1 MAPYYGGY
9 DPSAQAKL
17 RNVLIESQMQNR
29 RPLEMQAA
37 IPYDPRIAGGY
48 SGQIEGHSGPAQFAS
63 LIGNLAKSIGP
74 QILAAREAKRK
85 AQAGTDFSNILIDAA
100 QTPEQTITRPKT
112 QLGGE
117 RGEPIVTETIP
128 GQPRSG
134 REQRQHAA
142 MAAMAHESPE
152 VQEQGRDLYL
162 DLVKEAPPTPEW
174 IDVHPPKGS
183 GLQTRTMGKND
194 PVIQQFFNA
203 GWTTAKPDVAQ
214 NMITGVQLKELY
226 DGSGGSYGAN
236 VGENF
241 LGDIFS
247 ISADGLT
254 VKHVQAGKT
263 SDMKTYQLKI
273 KDLLE
278 ANPALTH
285 TDATNIV
292 LGIYDKIIDPTTG
305 GVIGYFDKVNKKP
318 VYFHDLA
325 TGVETS
331 EEPPPDQHDLNE
343 ALRTLTGGP
352 DEQRESIEDA
362 ISYAASN
369 DKSILSWAQYYSFG
383 GATREVIGG
392 LPIGAEAADKLWKTV
407 VETSVEW
414 AGWEMPEGFEGSL
427 EDVKGVR
434 TKYKS
439 LQEKLIKGL
448 KQSSKAAIQE
458 QTRILAMLPSL
469 TSYERPEN
477 AIAALNSIGA
487 DMVSVIE
494 AFENEA
500 RDPNTDTK
508 LRQTFAIQSQSLR
521 TALASMGYNP
531 ELPSLVTPEGIAKLS
546 LENINSVPKDIRD
559 LIQQDTRLIGN
570 TGKTL
575 LQLIVDRK
583 TQLEGFVE

>member
-9 DPSAQAKL
+9 DPRAQLPLLAQSLAKA
-17 RNVLIESQMQNR
+17 QMQNR
-29 RPLEMQAA
+29 RPLEMRPS

-48 SGQIEGHSGPAQFAS
+48 SGQIEGHSAPAQVAS
-63 LIGNLAKSIGP
+63 LIGNLAKSIMP
-74 QILAAREAKRK
+74 QILARREAQRK

-152 VQEQGRDLYL
+152 VQEQGRNLYL
-162 DLVKEAPPTPEW
+162 DLVKEDPPAPDW
-174 IDVHPPKGS
+174 IDLHPPKGS
-183 GLQTRTMGKND
+183 GLQTRTMDKSD

-203 GWTTAKPDVAQ
+203 GWTTEKPDIAQ

-226 DGSGGSYGAN
+226 DGSGGRYGAN
-236 VGENF
+236 VGEDF
-241 LGDIFS
+241 LGDLFS
-247 ISADGLT
+247 ISADGTT

-263 SDMKTYQLKI
+263 SDMKMHQLKI
-273 KDLLE
+273 KDLME

-305 GVIGYFDKVNKKP
+305 VVIGYFDMVNKKP
-318 VYFHDLA
+318 TYFRDLA

-331 EEPPPDQHDLNE
+331 EEPPPDQQDLNE
-343 ALRTLTGGP
+343 ALRTLTGGG
-352 DEQRESIEDA
+352 RESIEDA

-392 LPIGAEAADKLWKTV
+392 LPIGAEWADKLWNTIVTKAV
-407 VETSVEW
+407 DW
-414 AGWEMPEGFEGSL
+414 AGWEKPAGFEGSL

-448 KQSSKAAIQE
+448 KQSSKAAMQE
-458 QTRILAMLPSL
+458 QTRILDMLPSL
-469 TSYERPEN
+469 KLYERPQN

-487 DMVSVIE
+487 DMIAVIKSQ
-494 AFENEA
+494 ENEA

-508 LRQTFAIQSQSLR
+508 LRQIFAMQSQNLR

-531 ELPSLVTPEGIAKLS
+531 ELPSLVSPEGIAKLS
-546 LENINSVPKDIRD
+546 LENINNVPKDIIA
-559 LIQQDTRLIGN
+559 LIQQDTRLVGN

-583 TQLEGFVE
+583 NNLEFVE

>member
-1 MAPYYGGY
+1 MPSHYGSY
-9 DPSAQAKL
+9 DHRAHVPLLAKSL
-17 RNVLIESQMQNR
+17 ARAQMQNR
-29 RPLEMQAA
+29 RPLQMGPGV
-37 IPYDPRIAGGY
+37 PYDPEMMGGY
-48 SGQIEGHSGPAQFAS
+48 SGQIEGHSAPAQVAS
-63 LIGNLAKSIGP
+63 LIGNLAKSITP
-74 QILAAREAKRK
+74 QILARREAQRK
-85 AQAGTDFSNILIDAA
+85 AQAGKDWSNILIDAA
-100 QTPEQTITRPKT
+100 QTPDQTITRPKT

-128 GQPRSG
+128 GKPRSG
-134 REQRQHAA
+134 REQRHHAA

-152 VQEQGRDLYL
+152 VQEHGRNLYL
-162 DLVKEAPPTPEW
+162 DLVKEDPPAPDW
-174 IDVHPPKGS
+174 IDLHPPKGS
-183 GLQTRTMGKND
+183 GLQTRTMDKSD

-203 GWTTAKPDVAQ
+203 GWTTEKPDVAQ

-226 DGSGGSYGAN
+226 DGSGGRYGAN
-236 VGENF
+236 VGEDF
-241 LGDIFS
+241 LGDLFS
-247 ISADGLT
+247 ITADGTT

-263 SDMKTYQLKI
+263 SDLKTYQLKI
-273 KDLLE
+273 KDLME
-278 ANPALTH
+278 ANSALTH

-292 LGIYDKIIDPTTG
+292 LGIYDKIIDPTTNS
-305 GVIGYFDKVNKKP
+305 VIGYFDMVNKKP
-318 VYFHDLA
+318 VYFRDLA

-331 EEPPPDQHDLNE
+331 EEPPPDQQALNE
-343 ALRTLTGGP
+343 ALRAVTGG
-352 DEQRESIEDA
+352 QRESIEDA

-392 LPIGAEAADKLWKTV
+392 LPVGAEAADKLWKTM
-407 VETSVEW
+407 VEKAVDW
-414 AGWEMPEGFEGSL
+414 AGWDMPEGFDGSL

-448 KQSSKAAIQE
+448 KQSSKAAMQE

-508 LRQTFAIQSQSLR
+508 LRETFAMQSQNLR

-531 ELPSLVTPEGIAKLS
+531 ELPSLVSPEGIAKLS
-546 LENINSVPKDIRD
+546 LENINNVPTDIIA
-559 LIQQDTRLIGN
+559 LIQQDTRLVGN

-575 LQLIVDRK
+575 LQLIVERK
-583 TQLEGFVE
+583 NYLELAVE